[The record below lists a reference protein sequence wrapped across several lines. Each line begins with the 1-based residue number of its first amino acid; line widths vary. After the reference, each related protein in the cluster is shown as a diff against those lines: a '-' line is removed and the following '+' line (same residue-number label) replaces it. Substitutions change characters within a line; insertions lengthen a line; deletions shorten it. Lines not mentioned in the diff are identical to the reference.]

1 MGKFTV
7 IGLGNFGYHV
17 TKSLFNEGH
26 EVIAIDEDKNLI
38 QSISPVC
45 SQAIVMDATDRE
57 AINTLGLEFM
67 DGVIVSVGDN
77 ISNSILICLHLHEIG
92 VQRIIVKALDDD
104 HAKILEKIG
113 ATEIIHPEREMALKL
128 ARSLSHPN
136 IIDFIPVSADF
147 DIIQLTP
154 PKEFQG
160 KTLKQ
165 LNLRAKYGIQIIAV
179 KRADT
184 GKNELIPDASFTIHE
199 NDSLIIL
206 GENKNIKKIR
216 SLNKA

>member
-26 EVIAIDEDKNLI
+26 EVIAIDEDKSLI
-38 QSISPVC
+38 QSISPLS
-45 SQAIVMDATDRE
+45 SQAIVMNGTDRE
-57 AINTLGLEFM
+57 ALNTLALESM

-77 ISNSILICLHLHEIG
+77 ISNSILICLHLNEIG
-92 VQRIIVKALDDD
+92 VKKIIVKALDDD

-113 ATEIIHPEREMALKL
+113 ATNIIHPEREMASKL

-136 IIDFIPVSADF
+136 VIDFIPISEDF
-147 DIIQLTP
+147 DIIQITP
-154 PKEFQG
+154 PKEFLG
-160 KTLKQ
+160 KTIRE
-165 LNLRAKYGIQIIAV
+165 LNLRVKYGIQIIAV

-184 GKNELIPDASFTIHE
+184 GKNELIPDAAYSISE
-199 NDSLIIL
+199 GDSLIIL
-206 GENKNIKKIR
+206 GENKNIKKIK
-216 SLNKA
+216 SLNK